1 MNFSHEF
8 LKKKY
13 SMSKKIILTLFILA
27 SFSAFAQ
34 KEKKEKEENTTKKTF
49 GEKLGDFAGNLMV
62 AKTDALDNVALTIN
76 VVNGVYDM
84 RTKTSETKY
93 YPEGTTE
100 GDNGVSVSFFKNG
113 GIGLYKLKGEVLCD
127 GKPMEYLGIGSYSYV
142 FKEPW
147 SGTKTISI
155 KTESGDVAEFIV
167 GPVPEIEIVSMNN
180 DKILPIIDLAED
192 LTLEYTNP
200 AGTEGTEVNAGLL
213 TDIMG
218 ARAFNNFANFPA
230 KNNKVTIPKEAFSN
244 LTIAGDLNAGQVN
257 KGANWFCLERVK
269 KTEKSALGPEQ
280 KPGDLP
286 AVTIISKSYS
296 SWPVI
301 VKGRQ
306 EEGVLTQLDF
316 SGKYSD
322 DKIGFEVHKPNAQ
335 TGIPLSRASKFGLV
349 SLTLNGSLYYEKT
362 TSSSNSWDI
371 GNTRYTQT
379 TTYTTILEFPQLPDE
394 HWDNM
399 LDAFYQKLTPVFKNK
414 FNVDF
419 IDVEKVKAASGY
431 TTLFVDDAINSD
443 TKIARTYKG
452 TKRSSPKKLGE
463 FFKTLSSSQSTETPT
478 NKMMRELGV
487 DGLVSAEINMR
498 IAADKEKHIVLI
510 PSINF
515 SIRGIDETK
524 GNRNGT
530 YAEGTITFRN
540 GIPFN
545 EEMVKADPQ
554 SLAKV
559 CNVDQMVACLEYVL
573 TNLQA
578 KEVAMGFD
586 KIWSIGE

>member
-1 MNFSHEF
+1 MRK
-8 LKKKY
+8 L
-13 SMSKKIILTLFILA
+13 LLPLFILL
-27 SFSAFAQ
+27 SVSAFAQ
-34 KEKKEKEENTTKKTF
+34 KEKEDKAENKKNKTF
-49 GEKLGDFAGNLMV
+49 GEKIGDFAGNLMV
-62 AKTDALDNVALTIN
+62 AKTDALTNVALTIN
-76 VVNGVYDM
+76 VVNGIYDM

-93 YPEGTTE
+93 FPEGSTE
-100 GDNGVSVSFFKNG
+100 GDNAVSVSLFKNG
-113 GIGLYKLKGEVLCD
+113 GTGLYKLKGEVLCD
-127 GKPMEYLGIGSYSYV
+127 GQPMESLGLGSYMMA

-147 SGTKTISI
+147 SAPKTITL
-155 KTESGDVAEFIV
+155 KAENGDVAEFIV
-167 GPVPEIEIVSMNN
+167 SHIPEIEIVNINN

-192 LTLEYTNP
+192 MTLEYTNP

-218 ARAFNNFANFPA
+218 VRAFNNFANFPA
-230 KNNKVTIPKEAFSN
+230 KNTKVNIPKEAFSH
-244 LTIAGDLNAGQVN
+244 LAVSGALNAGQVN
-257 KGANWFCLERVK
+257 KGANWFCVERVK

-280 KPGDLP
+280 KPGNLP
-286 AVTIISKSYS
+286 AVTIVQKSYS

-301 VKGRQ
+301 VKGKQ
-306 EEGVLTQLDF
+306 EDGVVAHLNF

-322 DKIGFEVHKPNAQ
+322 DKIGFEVYKPNAH
-335 TGIPLSRASKFGLV
+335 TGIPFSRASKFGLV
-349 SLTLNGSLYYEKT
+349 SLTVNGSLYHKETKT
-362 TSSSNSWDI
+362 SSNSWDI

-379 TTYTTILEFPQLPDE
+379 TTITTILEFPQLPDE

-399 LDAFYQKLTPVFKNK
+399 LSTFYQKFTPVFKKN

-419 IDVEKVKAASGY
+419 IDVEKVTAASGY
-431 TTLFVDDAINSD
+431 NTLFTDDPINTY

-452 TKRSSPKKLGE
+452 TKRSNPKRLGE
-463 FFKTLSSSQSTETPT
+463 MFKNLSSSQSSETPM

-487 DGLVSAEINMR
+487 DGLVSAELNFQ
-498 IAADKEKHIVLI
+498 IAADRDNHVILI

-515 SIRGIDETK
+515 SVRGIDETK

-540 GIPFN
+540 GVPFN
-545 EEMVKADPQ
+545 GDVVRADPH

-559 CNVDQMVACLEYVL
+559 CNIDQMIACLEYVL

-578 KEVAMGFD
+578 KEVAMGYD

>member
-1 MNFSHEF
+1 M
-8 LKKKY
+8 
-13 SMSKKIILTLFILA
+13 KKILFSFLILL
-27 SFSAFAQ
+27 SFTAFAQ
-34 KEKKEKEENTTKKTF
+34 KEKEDKAENKKNKTF
-49 GEKLGDFAGNLMV
+49 GEKIGDFAGNLLT
-62 AKTDALDNVALTIN
+62 AKTDALDNCALTIN
-76 VVNGVYDM
+76 VINGMYDM

-93 YPEGTTE
+93 MPEGSTE
-100 GDNGVSVSFFKNG
+100 GDNAISLSFFKNG
-113 GIGLYKLKGEVLCD
+113 GTGLYKLKGEVFCD
-127 GKPMEYLGIGSYSYV
+127 GKPMEYLGVGSYV
-142 FKEPW
+142 IAFKEPW
-147 SGTKTISI
+147 IGTKKITI
-155 KTESGDVAEFIV
+155 KTETGDEAEFIV
-167 GPVPEIEIVSMNN
+167 GPIPDIEINSVNN

-192 LTLEYTNP
+192 MTMEYTNP
-200 AGTEGTEVNAGLL
+200 EGTEGTEVNVGLL

-218 ARAFNNFANFPA
+218 VRAFNNFANFPA

-244 LTIAGDLNAGQVN
+244 LTISGAMNAGQVN
-257 KGANWFCLERVK
+257 KGANWLCAERVK

-286 AVTIISKSYS
+286 AVTIMQKSYS
-296 SWPVI
+296 TWPVI
-301 VKGRQ
+301 VKGKQ
-306 EEGVLTQLDF
+306 EDGILTQLNF
-316 SGKYSD
+316 SGKFNE

-335 TGIPLSRASKFGLV
+335 TGIPFSRASKFGLI
-349 SLTLNGSLYYEKT
+349 SLTLKGSLYHKET
-362 TSSSNSWDI
+362 NTSSSSWTV

-379 TTYTTILEFPQLPDE
+379 TTTTTILEFPQLPDE

-399 LDAFYQKLTPVFKNK
+399 LATFYQKLTPVFKNK

-419 IDVEKVKAASGY
+419 VDVEKVTAASGY
-431 TTLFVDDAINSD
+431 NTLFSDDEINTY
-443 TKIARTYKG
+443 TKIARTYKN
-452 TKRSSPKKLGE
+452 TKRSNPRRLGE
-463 FFKTLSSSQSTETPT
+463 FFKTLSSSQSSETPM

-487 DGLVSAEINMR
+487 DGLVSAEIDLQ
-498 IAADKEKHIVLI
+498 IGADENNHVVLL
-510 PSINF
+510 PRINF

-530 YAEGTITFRN
+530 YAEGTINFRK

-545 EEMVKADPQ
+545 GDIVRADVN

-578 KEVAMGFD
+578 KEVAMGYD

>member
-1 MNFSHEF
+1 M
-8 LKKKY
+8 KKLLL
-13 SMSKKIILTLFILA
+13 SFFILA
-27 SFSAFAQ
+27 SLSAFAQ
-34 KEKKEKEENTTKKTF
+34 DDKKTENKKSKNL
-49 GEKLGDFAGNLMV
+49 GEKFSDFAGNLMV

-76 VVNGVYDM
+76 IVNGIYDM
-84 RTKTSETKY
+84 RTKTTETKY

-100 GDNGVSVSFFKNG
+100 GDNGVSVSLFKNG
-113 GIGLYKLKGEVLCD
+113 GTGLYKLKGEIFCD
-127 GKPMEYLGIGSYSYV
+127 DKPMEYLGIGSYSMA

-147 SGTKTISI
+147 SGTKKITI
-155 KTESGDVAEFIV
+155 KAESGDVAEFIV
-167 GPVPEIEIVSMNN
+167 GPVPEIEITSMNN

-192 LTLEYTNP
+192 LTVEYTNP
-200 AGTEGTEVNAGLL
+200 PGSENTEVNASLL

-218 ARAFNNFANFPA
+218 VRAFNGFANFPA
-230 KNNKVTIPKEAFSN
+230 KNTKVTIPKESFSH
-244 LTIAGDLNAGQVN
+244 LTVAGQLNAGQVN
-257 KGANWFCLERVK
+257 KGANWFCLERLK

-286 AVTIISKSYS
+286 AVTINQHAYS

-301 VKGRQ
+301 VKGKQ
-306 EEGVLTQLDF
+306 EDGVVTQLNF

-322 DKIGFEVHKPNAQ
+322 DKIGFEVYKPNAHS
-335 TGIPLSRASKFGLV
+335 GIPFSRASKFGLT
-349 SLTLNGSLYYEKT
+349 SLTLNGSLYYQKS
-362 TSSSNSWDI
+362 TSSTSTWDI
-371 GNTRYTQT
+371 GDTRYTRT
-379 TTYTTILEFPQLPDE
+379 TTYTTTLEFPQLPNE
-394 HWDNM
+394 YWDNM
-399 LDAFYQKLTPVFKNK
+399 LDAFYQKFTQVFQNK
-414 FNVDF
+414 FNTSFV
-419 IDVEKVKAASGY
+419 DVEKVTAASNY
-431 TTLFVDDAINSD
+431 NTLFADDPINTE
-443 TKIARTYKG
+443 TKIARTYKN
-452 TKRSSPKKLGE
+452 TRRSSPKKLGE
-463 FFKTLSSSQSTETPT
+463 FFKTLSSSQSSETPM

-487 DGLVSAEINMR
+487 DGLVSAEINLQ
-498 IAADKEKHIVLI
+498 IAKDKENKVVLI

-530 YAEGTITFRN
+530 YAEGTIVFRT

-545 EEMVKADPQ
+545 ETVVRADPN

-578 KEVAMGFD
+578 KEIAMGYD